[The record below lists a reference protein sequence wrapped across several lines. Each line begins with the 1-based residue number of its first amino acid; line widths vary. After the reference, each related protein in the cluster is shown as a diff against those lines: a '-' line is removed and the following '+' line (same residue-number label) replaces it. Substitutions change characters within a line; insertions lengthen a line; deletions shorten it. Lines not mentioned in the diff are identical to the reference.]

1 MYYAV
6 TVLYCTII
14 KYLLS
19 CNAGAIIFQPK
30 RHSFCNLLKI
40 EIDVNWWGGGGE
52 LMLIGGRL
60 IFHATFHIIEPF
72 FRTISKFLAHNIRR
86 PDNRNI
92 VCMFTTKH
100 CHFHSLPF
108 CFSFHLHRF
117 MFHLFFYSL

>member
-40 EIDVNWWGGGGE
+40 EIDVNWGGGG
-52 LMLIGGRL
+52 GGGG
-60 IFHATFHIIEPF
+60 
-72 FRTISKFLAHNIRR
+72 
-86 PDNRNI
+86 
-92 VCMFTTKH
+92 
-100 CHFHSLPF
+100 
-108 CFSFHLHRF
+108 
-117 MFHLFFYSL
+117 

>member
-40 EIDVNWWGGGGE
+40 EIDVNWGGGVDVNWGGVDVNWGVA
-52 LMLIGGRL
+52 L
-60 IFHATFHIIEPF
+60 
-72 FRTISKFLAHNIRR
+72 
-86 PDNRNI
+86 
-92 VCMFTTKH
+92 
-100 CHFHSLPF
+100 
-108 CFSFHLHRF
+108 FSTQL
-117 MFHLFFYSL
+117 ST